1 MSAPN
6 EIVWLGKLFLFRLNN
21 KVVDTFESSKKK
33 FLKFESSKNK
43 ILKKFKNKRA
53 KKVEVVEVVEV
64 VEQVE
69 VQQPTR
75 IIHVRMEITKTC
87 CPICGDRYE
96 VVAQFRERLQAAGGA
111 DI

>member
-6 EIVWLGKLFLFRLNN
+6 EIVWLDKLFLFRLNN

-33 FLKFESSKNK
+33 
-43 ILKKFKNKRA
+43 ILKKFKNKKV

-75 IIHVRMEITKTC
+75 IIHVRMQITKTC
-87 CPICGDRYE
+87 CPICGDHYE